1 MMRKMMR
8 DDADDD
14 AHHPT
19 MTKAIIDDDAR
30 RAGEPRPS
38 LFGRD
43 RERALGLD
51 PRRLERGLQAR
62 DLGLRQLAER
72 RPHHGALEAAEE
84 HETLLH
90 AIVHVEEGRRVEGLL
105 QRVEAV

>member
-1 MMRKMMR
+1 MMPAMTR

-19 MTKAIIDDDAR
+19 MTKAIDEDDAR
-30 RAGEPRPS
+30 PAGEPRPS

-62 DLGLRQLAER
+62 DLRLRQLHER
-72 RPHHGALEAAEE
+72 RAHHGALEAAEE
-84 HETLLH
+84 HEALLH
-90 AIVHVEEGRRVEGLL
+90 TVVHVEEGRRVEGLL
-105 QRVEAV
+105 Q